1 MIAKGEFIGSLPI
14 EQRVKEQNYPLIKQG
29 NLTNEFAKSRIDKS
43 TPEDSTGER
52 SFKTS
57 GGLVA
62 VINEFNL
69 NLTTSAHQLL
79 DFLVSKITVTGG
91 DTLLIPVD
99 EYMKLRGMDT
109 KPDNVKEFCIKVK
122 KDLDAIYSAE
132 ISYSD
137 KSRKNGDYQRIR
149 ILSSQGIKRR
159 VIEVTF
165 SQKVSEYLK
174 NSPLMPYP
182 RTLWTINPRTN
193 PNSYNFGRMIAVHKN
208 MNAGKPNE
216 NTIKVSTLLESSPY
230 TRSQNDAEELR
241 KHYKTKIMTPFIR
254 DLNALNDM
262 GEWCLF
268 DPNGKVIQ
276 EADIVQLRPTLFE
289 ECSVSFRWK
298 NYPDQTERLKKAAEK
313 KKAQEDRAIKVD
325 AEKEARLTMKREAKA
340 KKEAKEKA

>member
-69 NLTTSAHQLL
+69 NLTPSAHQLL

-91 DTLLIPVD
+91 DTLLIPVE
-99 EYMKLRGMDT
+99 EYMKAREMNT
-109 KPDNVKEFCIKVK
+109 KPENVKEFCLKVK
-122 KDLDAIYSAE
+122 KDLDALYSAE

-165 SQKVSEYLK
+165 SQKVSEYLQ

-193 PNSYNFGRMIAVHKN
+193 PNSYNFGRTIAVHKN

-216 NTIKVSTLLESSPY
+216 NTIKVSTLLGSPY
-230 TRSQNDAEELR
+230 TSSQNNDETR
-241 KHYKTKIMTPFIR
+241 KRNYKQKIIAPFIR
-254 DLNALNDM
+254 DLNALKNM

-268 DPNGKVIQ
+268 DPNGKAIQ
-276 EADIVQLRPTLFE
+276 ETDIAQLRPALFE

-298 NYPDQTERLKKAAEK
+298 DYPDQTGRLKKAAEK
-313 KKAQEDRAIKVD
+313 KKAQEERSIKVD